1 MRKKLIYVVA
11 VSLSLSLFLFLGGCG
26 SGKMKDGYY
35 TAEMSDFSYGWKE
48 YVCIYVKNDQ
58 IISVEFNAKDENGF
72 IKAWDNEY
80 MRNMMTTS
88 ETGMYP
94 NKYAREYAQQLMD
107 GQKETQVDAISG
119 ASQSGGNFKK
129 LTVAVIAQAQKG
141 DSSAAIVPS
150 GE

>member
-1 MRKKLIYVVA
+1 MRNRKIYLA
-11 VSLSLSLFLFLGGCG
+11 AASLSLCIFLSGCG
-26 SGKMKDGYY
+26 AGQMKDGDY

-58 IISVEFNAKDENGF
+58 IISVEFNAKDANGF

-80 MRNMMTTS
+80 MRNMMTKS
-88 ETGMYP
+88 ESGMYP
-94 NKYAREYAQQLMD
+94 NKYAREYAQQLVD

-119 ASQSGGNFKK
+119 ASQSGDNFKK

>member
-1 MRKKLIYVVA
+1 MRSRKIYLAA
-11 VSLSLSLFLFLGGCG
+11 VSLSILIFLSGCG
-26 SGKMKDGYY
+26 AGQMKDGYY

-58 IISVEFNAKDENGF
+58 IISVEFNAKDANGF

-80 MRNMMTTS
+80 MRNMMTKS
-88 ETGMYP
+88 ESGMYP
-94 NKYAREYAQQLMD
+94 NKYAREYAQQLVD

-119 ASQSGGNFKK
+119 ASQSGDNFKK

>member
-1 MRKKLIYVVA
+1 MRNKKNYLVA
-11 VSLSLSLFLFLGGCG
+11 SLCLCLFLGGCG
-26 SGKMKDGYY
+26 SNQMKDGYY
-35 TAEMSDFSYGWKE
+35 TAEMSDFSHGWKE
-48 YVCIYVKNDQ
+48 YVCIYVKNDE
-58 IISVEFNAKDENGF
+58 IISAEFNAKDANGF

-80 MRNMMTTS
+80 MRNMMTKS

-94 NKYAREYAQQLMD
+94 NRYTREYVQQLMD
-107 GQKETQVDAISG
+107 GQKDTQVDVISG

-129 LTVAVIAQAQKG
+129 LTVAVGAQAQKG

>member
-1 MRKKLIYVVA
+1 MAA
-11 VSLSLSLFLFLGGCG
+11 VSLSILIFLSGCG
-26 SGKMKDGYY
+26 AGQMKDGYY

-58 IISVEFNAKDENGF
+58 IISVEFNAKDANGF

-80 MRNMMTTS
+80 MRNMMTKS
-88 ETGMYP
+88 ESGMYP
-94 NKYAREYAQQLMD
+94 NKYAREYAQQLVD

-119 ASQSGGNFKK
+119 ASQSGDNFKK

>member
-1 MRKKLIYVVA
+1 MRSRKIYLA
-11 VSLSLSLFLFLGGCG
+11 AAGLSLCLFLGGCG
-26 SGKMKDGYY
+26 SNQMKDGYY

-48 YVCIYVKNDQ
+48 DVCIYVKNDQ

-80 MRNMMTTS
+80 MRNMMTKS
-88 ETGMYP
+88 ESGMYP
-94 NKYAREYAQQLMD
+94 NKYAREYAQQLVD
-107 GQKETQVDAISG
+107 GQKEGQIDAISG
-119 ASQSGGNFKK
+119 ASQSGDNFKK